1 MGSSA
6 HLQPCVPP
14 DAGACPPSGALR
26 AGTDDLALF
35 ELANV
40 GLWVGD
46 LSALKARV
54 DGWRDRGVA
63 DVRDWLAANPRE
75 VHAALGDMR
84 MLDCNACAVE
94 LCEGDDAAHT
104 IAGYPRLFL
113 PPDSYEALYDELQ
126 AILDERGRFEFE
138 ATIRTLRGM
147 LRQVLIGVRFPSATE
162 GWSRVVVTMLD
173 VTTSRRTEHALR
185 ESQERFRLAVRAV
198 HGHIYDVSLP
208 SRRVWRSDGLVGLVG
223 FQPDDVPSHPGWW
236 TERIHPDDAGPVL
249 AYGYAQIDAG
259 AESYDTRYRVRHRD
273 GHYVRVWDR
282 VLLVRDPAGQLR
294 RVVGSVTDVTAEEQA
309 FLALRESQAALEA
322 AEERSRLALDAAR
335 LGTFDYDLRT
345 GSLHWDARTREL
357 FGAGPSFVPTYES
370 FVAGVHR
377 ADRAAIQAVLDDS
390 ARREDRGRYEAEFRY
405 VGHDTGVVR
414 RVRAYGRIAFEGDA
428 PVRVIGTVQDV
439 TEQRD
444 AAERLRAFADSM
456 PQLAWVAGADGRNE
470 FTNRRWAEYTGA
482 AHLGPERSW
491 LGHVHPDDLGRVLDA
506 WRAASASGQSYEVE
520 YRLRRH
526 DGAWRWF
533 LARGIPQ
540 RDAGGA
546 VTHWFGTSTD
556 VDEAKRLEQA
566 LRANEH
572 GLREADR
579 RKDEFLATLAHELRN
594 PLAPIRSAA
603 KILGSPRLGERE
615 LAWSRDVI
623 ARQVQHMARLLDD
636 LLDISRITRGRLELR
651 RGRVGLAG
659 IVDAAVETAR
669 PLLDARRHTLHVA
682 LPDPPPDLDADP
694 VRLAQVLANLLTN
707 AAKYTDPGGRI
718 ELHAQVAGGAVQVAV
733 RDDGIGLAP
742 EQIGRVFDMFSQVTT
757 ALDRSEGGLGI
768 GLALVRGL
776 VELHGGRVEAR
787 SDGPGRGSE
796 FLVVL
801 PLPAV
806 REDPPRPAENPLPV
820 AAERLR
826 RVLVADDNRDAAE
839 SLRLLLGLAGHEV
852 RVAHDGPTALEIA
865 AEFRPDTVLLDIG
878 MPGLNGYEV
887 ATRLRALEWGGAPV
901 LVAIT
906 GWGQEQ
912 DRRLALEAGFDH
924 HLTKPIDPDR
934 IEALLA
940 GDARRGSTP

>member
-1 MGSSA
+1 MGPSVGPQRS
-6 HLQPCVPP
+6 PP
-14 DAGACPPSGALR
+14 PAAEAAPAPRASLLDADP
-26 AGTDDLALF
+26 ALF

-54 DGWRDRGVA
+54 DGWKSRGVT
-63 DVRDWLAANPRE
+63 DVRDWLAANPAE
-75 VHAALGDMR
+75 ILAAIGDMR

-94 LCEGDDAAHT
+94 LCEGEDVART
-104 IAGYPRLFL
+104 IAGYDQLFL
-113 PPDSYEALYDELQ
+113 PPDSYDALYAELQ
-126 AILDERGRFEFE
+126 AILDGRVRFEFE

-147 LRQVLIGVRFPSATE
+147 LRQVRIGVRFPGDAA
-162 GWSRVVVTMLD
+162 GWRRVIVTMLD
-173 VTTSRRTEHALR
+173 VTASLRTEQALR
-185 ESQERFRLAVRAV
+185 ESEQRFRLAARAV

-208 SRRVWRSDGLVGLVG
+208 SRRAWRSEGLLGLVG
-223 FQPDDVPSHPGWW
+223 FQPADVPSHPGWW
-236 TERIHPDDAGPVL
+236 TERIHPADAPAVL
-249 AYGYAQIDAG
+249 AYGFGQIDAG
-259 AESYDTRYRVRHRD
+259 ADSYETRYRVRHRD

-282 VLLVRDPAGQLR
+282 VLLVRDPAGQVR
-294 RVVGSVTDVTAEEQA
+294 RVVGWVTDVTAEEQA

-322 AEERSRLALDAAR
+322 AEERWRLALDAAR
-335 LGTFDYDLRT
+335 LGTFDYDVR
-345 GSLHWDARTREL
+345 SDALHWDARTREL
-357 FGAGPSFVPTYES
+357 LGAGPSFVPTYES
-370 FVAGVHR
+370 FVAGVHPE
-377 ADRAAIQAVLDDS
+377 DRAQLLALLDDA
-390 ARREDRGRYEAEFRY
+390 ARRDDPTRYESEFRC

-414 RVRAYGRIAFEGDA
+414 WIRAYGRIALEDGR
-428 PVRVIGTVQDV
+428 PIRVIGTVQDV
-439 TEQRD
+439 TAQRE

-456 PQLAWVAGADGRNE
+456 PQLAWVAGADGRNQ
-470 FTNRRWAEYTGA
+470 FTNRRWVEYTGVA
-482 AHLGPERSW
+482 PHVGQRAW
-491 LGHVHPDDLGRVLDA
+491 LGHAHPDDLETVLEA
-506 WRAASASGQSYEVE
+506 WRVAAATGEPYEVE

-533 LARGIPQ
+533 LARGVPQ
-540 RDAGGA
+540 RDARGV

-556 VDEAKRLEQA
+556 VDEAKRLEQQ
-566 LRANEH
+566 LRANEQA
-572 GLREADR
+572 LREADR

-603 KILGSPRLGERE
+603 RILGSPRLGERE

-659 IVDAAVETAR
+659 AVDAAVETAR
-669 PLLDARRHTLHVA
+669 PLLDARRHVLHVA
-682 LPDPPPDLDADP
+682 LPEPAPDLDADP

-718 ELHAQVAGGAVQVAV
+718 ELRAHVAAGEVHVAV
-733 RDDGIGLAP
+733 RDDGIGLTQEAL
-742 EQIGRVFDMFSQVTT
+742 GRVFEMFSQVTS

-776 VELHGGRVEAR
+776 VDLHGGRVEAR

-796 FLVVL
+796 FVVVL
-801 PLPAV
+801 PLPPPVA
-806 REDPPRPAENPLPV
+806 DPPRAAGTSERPAPV
-820 AAERLR
+820 RAR

-839 SLRLLLGLAGHEV
+839 SLGLLLGLAGHEV
-852 RVAHDGPTALEIA
+852 RIAQDGPGALEAA

-887 ATRLRALEWGGAPV
+887 AARLRAFDWGRALV
-901 LVAIT
+901 LVALT
-906 GWGQEQ
+906 GWGQEH
-912 DRRLALEAGFDH
+912 DRQRALGAGFDH
-924 HLTKPIDPDR
+924 HLTKPIDPER

-940 GDARRGSTP
+940 ADPAR

>member
-1 MGSSA
+1 VPTAANRPGPAAEERDSA
-6 HLQPCVPP
+6 VP
-14 DAGACPPSGALR
+14 R
-26 AGTDDLALF
+26 APGNDDLGLF

-46 LSALKARV
+46 LSALKVRV
-54 DGWRDRGVA
+54 DGWRERGVT
-63 DVRDWLAANPRE
+63 DVRDWLAANPGE
-75 VHAALGDMR
+75 VHAALADMR

-94 LCEGDDAAHT
+94 LCEGEDAGRT

-126 AILDERGRFEFE
+126 AILDRRRRFEFE

-147 LRQVLIGVRFPSATE
+147 LRQVLIGVRFPSTPE
-162 GWSRVVVTMLD
+162 GWKHVVVTMLD
-173 VTTSRRTEHALR
+173 VTASRRTEHALR

-208 SRRVWRSDGLVGLVG
+208 SQRVWRSDGLIGLVG
-223 FQPDDVPSHPGWW
+223 FQPDDVPSHSGWW
-236 TERIHPDDAGPVL
+236 TQRIHPDDAGAVL

-309 FLALRESQAALEA
+309 YLALRESQAALEA

-370 FVAGVHR
+370 FVAGVHP
-377 ADRAAIQAVLDDS
+377 ADRGAIQAVLDES
-390 ARREDRGRYEAEFRY
+390 ADREERSRYEAEFRY
-405 VGHDTGVVR
+405 VGHDTGIVR
-414 RVRAYGRIAFEGDA
+414 WVRAYGRIAFDGDV

-439 TEQRD
+439 TDQRE
-444 AAERLRAFADSM
+444 AAERMRAFADSM
-456 PQLAWVAGADGRNE
+456 PQLAWVAGADGRNQ
-470 FTNRRWAEYTGA
+470 FSNRRWAEYTGVTL
-482 AHLGPERSW
+482 HGTEHSW
-491 LGHVHPDDLGRVLDA
+491 LGYVHPDDLGRVLEA
-506 WRAASASGQSYEVE
+506 WRIASASGQPYEVE

-572 GLREADR
+572 SLREADR

-651 RGRVGLAG
+651 RGRVGLSG

-718 ELHAQVAGGAVQVAV
+718 ELHAGVAGDEVQVAV

-742 EQIGRVFDMFSQVTT
+742 EQLGRVFEMFSQVTT

-796 FLVVL
+796 FVVVL
-801 PLPAV
+801 PRPAV
-806 REDPPRPAENPLPV
+806 LADAPGAAASSGPKPA
-820 AAERLR
+820 RRGR

-852 RVAHDGPTALEIA
+852 RVAHDGPDALAAA

-887 ATRLRALEWGGAPV
+887 AARLRALEWGRALV

-912 DRRLALEAGFDH
+912 DKRLALDAGFDH

-934 IEALLA
+934 IEALLSEA
-940 GDARRGSTP
+940 TDGASR